1 MWRAIL
7 GCVDVESNAGMCG
20 YGGGCGEQCWDVW
33 MWRVMLGCVDV
44 ESNAGMC
51 GCGE

>member
-1 MWRAIL
+1 
-7 GCVDVESNAGMCG
+7 
-20 YGGGCGEQCWDVW
+20 

-51 GCGE
+51 GCGEQYWDVWMWRGMLGHVGVDSNAGMCGCGE